1 MGFDPYNRLLKIRE
15 STETPT
21 PKVGAP
27 WECEGS
33 FLHTLLHSR
42 EHEM

>member
-1 MGFDPYNRLLKIRE
+1 MNFDPCNRLLKIQKFIGLQL
-15 STETPT
+15 
-21 PKVGAP
+21 PKWEVI

-33 FLHTLLHSR
+33 FSHILLHSR